1 MKATNSHLCLVYVY
15 IYIYTLISVDNI
27 NNYMITLRQ
36 LKQVYIL
43 VHYPLYFSTS
53 VTISNFDVG

>member
-1 MKATNSHLCLVYVY
+1 MKATNSHLCLVYV
-15 IYIYTLISVDNI
+15 YIYTLISVDNI

-43 VHYPLYFSTS
+43 VHYLLYFSTS